1 MGFPD
6 SNFLSSFDGCS
17 EDMVKS
23 TKFSVH
29 VVNVILFNEATV
41 SAQQQVYHFPKHKV
55 RYVGYVCLQNEIL
68 LNSYFLNK
76 SLASVHPVLGNDIK

>member
-1 MGFPD
+1 MINGNIKSSSAEKETNSWWECVGRSLRMGFPD

-17 EDMVKS
+17 DDMVKS

-41 SAQQQVYHFPKHKV
+41 SAQ
-55 RYVGYVCLQNEIL
+55 
-68 LNSYFLNK
+68 
-76 SLASVHPVLGNDIK
+76 